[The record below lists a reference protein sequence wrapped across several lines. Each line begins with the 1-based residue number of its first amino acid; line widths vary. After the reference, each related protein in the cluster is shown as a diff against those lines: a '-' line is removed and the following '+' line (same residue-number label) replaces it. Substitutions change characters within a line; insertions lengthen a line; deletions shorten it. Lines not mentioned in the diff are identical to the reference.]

1 MILHTPSDMM
11 PDRAPTVQQLLAFYL
26 EAGVDCALTEEP
38 VNRLSDPDIVSD
50 LTQCPRLVRRRR
62 PQRGHRPP
70 RPGCAR
76 RAAPAPEAAILSAR
90 EAARTAP
97 SLEALRALLEKFDGC
112 ALKSTATRL
121 VFADGNPQARI
132 MFVGEAPGREEDLE
146 GLPFVGRS
154 GKLLDRMIA
163 AIGLDRSN
171 AYIANVIP
179 WRPPGNRTPTP
190 QETQICLPFIQRQI
204 ELVNP
209 DVLVTLGNPSTQ
221 TLLSTREGIMK
232 TRGRWFD
239 YDTGTRVIRALA
251 TFHPAY
257 LLRSPS
263 YKRMAWQDLRAIAKA
278 LEHEDVLILSVPT
291 RCSVLTLLRRAGT
304 RMCNRRIS
312 AHRRAHAR
320 RRRACAMHRSERVWL
335 TAPSAA
341 RWPSRSATAA
351 AGRSRATRTRAA
363 LPAPGRE
370 TAARYRPAACLTV
383 SDARQTTTPP
393 VSLNFA
399 SVSHGVRSGVASSN
413 RCGRPASSAI
423 RLASCVSPVTAAQRL
438 VGAPLKAVAEET
450 RDRGRRQRRRHFGA
464 AGPGQKQRGRD
475 HRERRARR
483 RRPPRP
489 SAAFADAADGPDR
502 RSRRSRP
509 VPTSAARCRRRP
521 RRGRD

>member
-1 MILHTPSDMM
+1 MT

-26 EAGVDCALTEEP
+26 EAGVDCALSEEP
-38 VNRLSDPDIVSD
+38 VNRLSDPDV
-50 LTQCPRLVRRRR
+50 V
-62 PQRGHRPP
+62 P
-70 RPGCAR
+70 RPRSPHRETAPPEPVRTMPAAIPVAR
-76 RAAPAPEAAILSAR
+76 GEPAPAPEAAIASAR

-97 SLEALRALLEKFDGC
+97 SLDVLRALLEKFDGC

-132 MFVGEAPGREEDLE
+132 MFVGEAPGREEDIE

-163 AIGLDRSN
+163 AIGLDRTS

-278 LEHEDVLILSVPT
+278 LEQ
-291 RCSVLTLLRRAGT
+291 GK
-304 RMCNRRIS
+304 N
-312 AHRRAHAR
+312 
-320 RRRACAMHRSERVWL
+320 
-335 TAPSAA
+335 
-341 RWPSRSATAA
+341 
-351 AGRSRATRTRAA
+351 
-363 LPAPGRE
+363 
-370 TAARYRPAACLTV
+370 
-383 SDARQTTTPP
+383 
-393 VSLNFA
+393 
-399 SVSHGVRSGVASSN
+399 SS
-413 RCGRPASSAI
+413 S
-423 RLASCVSPVTAAQRL
+423 
-438 VGAPLKAVAEET
+438 
-450 RDRGRRQRRRHFGA
+450 
-464 AGPGQKQRGRD
+464 
-475 HRERRARR
+475 
-483 RRPPRP
+483 
-489 SAAFADAADGPDR
+489 
-502 RSRRSRP
+502 
-509 VPTSAARCRRRP
+509 
-521 RRGRD
+521 